1 MKILSFDQST
11 VKTGYAVFDGADL
24 IAHGVIDLHKDKD
37 AWERE
42 QLMRIRIKDLIKQNR
57 PKVVVLEGVSAKSNP
72 QTVIMLGRLQGHIMS
87 AAWDKNADV
96 KIYLPTEWRKI
107 DGIKQGPRT
116 RKELKE
122 QSIALVANA
131 YGLDLPEDEAEAI
144 AIGIAYLKDS
154 GVIPDETK
162 E

>member
-11 VKTGYAVFDGADL
+11 VKTGYAVFDGTDL
-24 IAHGVIDLHKDKD
+24 IAHGVIDLHKEKD

-42 QLMRIRIKDLIKQNR
+42 QLMRIKIKDLIKVNY
-57 PKVVVLEGVSAKSNP
+57 PKVVVLEGVSAQSNP
-72 QTVIMLGRLQGHIMS
+72 QTVIKLGRLQGHIMS
-87 AAWDKNADV
+87 AAWDHGADV

-107 DGIKQGPRT
+107 DGIKQGPRS

-122 QSIALVANA
+122 QSISLVLDA
-131 YGLDLPEDEAEAI
+131 YGLSLPEDEAEAI

>member
-11 VKTGYAVFDGADL
+11 IKTGYAVFNDADL
-24 IAHGVIDLHKDKD
+24 VAHGVIDLHKEKD

-42 QLMRIRIKDLIKQNR
+42 QLMRINIKELIKQHR

-72 QTVIMLGRLQGHIMS
+72 QTVIMLGRLQGYIMA
-87 AAWDKNADV
+87 AAWDHHADV
-96 KIYLPTEWRKI
+96 KVYLPTAWRKI
-107 DGIKQGPRT
+107 DNIKQGPRT

-122 QSIALVANA
+122 QSIALVVNA
-131 YGLDLPEDEAEAI
+131 YGIRLQEDEAEAI
-144 AIGIAYLKDS
+144 AIGIAYLKEHGIIS
-154 GVIPDETK
+154 DEVK

>member
-1 MKILSFDQST
+1 MKVLSFDQST
-11 VKTGYAVFDGADL
+11 MKTGYAVFDGADL
-24 IAHGVIDLHKDKD
+24 IAHGVVDLHKEKNS
-37 AWERE
+37 WERE
-42 QLMRIRIKDLIKQNR
+42 QLMRIKIKEAIKQYK

-87 AAWDKNADV
+87 AAWDSGSDV

-116 RKELKE
+116 RVELKQ
-122 QSIALVANA
+122 QSIDLVINA
-131 YGLDLPEDEAEAI
+131 YGVVLPEDEAEAI

-154 GVIPDETK
+154 GVIPDDVK

>member
-11 VKTGYAVFDGADL
+11 VKTGYAVFDGTDL
-24 IAHGVIDLHKDKD
+24 IAHGVIDLHKEKD

-42 QLMRIRIKDLIKQNR
+42 QLMRVQIKDLIKVNC
-57 PKVVVLEGVSAKSNP
+57 PKVVVLEGVSAQSNP
-72 QTVIMLGRLQGHIMS
+72 QTVIKLGRLQGHIMS
-87 AAWDKNADV
+87 AAWDNGADV

-107 DGIKQGPRT
+107 DGIKQGPRS

-122 QSIALVANA
+122 QSISLVLDA
-131 YGLDLPEDEAEAI
+131 YGLSLPEDEAEAI
-144 AIGIAYLKDS
+144 AIGVAYLKDS

>member
-1 MKILSFDQST
+1 MKILSLDQST
-11 VKTGYAVFDGADL
+11 MKTGYAVFDDANL
-24 IAHGVIDLHKDKD
+24 ISHGIVDLHKEKD

-42 QLMRIRIKDLIKQNR
+42 QLMRIKIKDLIKQHR

-72 QTVIMLGRLQGHIMS
+72 QTVILLGRLQGYIMA
-87 AAWDKNADV
+87 AAWDKNADI
-96 KIYLPTEWRKI
+96 KIYLPTEWRKL
-107 DGIKQGPRT
+107 DHIKQGPRT

-122 QSIALVANA
+122 QSISLVLDA
-131 YGLDLPEDEAEAI
+131 YGLSLPEDEAEAI
-144 AIGIAYLKDS
+144 AIGVAYLKDS